1 MTEQKE
7 KIFIF
12 DTTLRDG
19 EQAPG
24 ATMNVNEKCL
34 IASEL
39 DAMGVDIIEAGFAVS
54 SQGQEEAIFKISQFA
69 KNSTICSLARAKQI
83 DIEAAARALKPARH
97 KRIHT
102 FISTSPIHIKHKLNM
117 TEEQVIEAI
126 KFSVNLAKNHADEV
140 EWSAEDATRTPQEF
154 LFKAIE
160 TAIASGATIINV
172 PDTVGYT
179 TPDEYYELIK
189 SIKNSV
195 VNIDKAIISVHCH
208 NDLGLA
214 VANSLSALRAGARQ
228 IECTVNGIGERAGN
242 ASLEEV
248 IMALKTRG
256 DIMPYSNS
264 VNTKKIMTLSKLVSS
279 VTGFAVQKNKAIVG
293 ANAFAHESGIH
304 QDGVLKNRQTYE
316 IMSPEDIGLS
326 LSTNLVLGKT
336 SGRHAFKKKLE
347 ELGHSSIGDNRFE
360 DVFNK
365 FKDLCDQKKQVDD
378 NDIIAILLGEESE
391 AFGQDISVKSFS
403 ILSYGL
409 GNCSTE
415 VLFASKTKGELKV
428 KTNGDGPVDCI
439 FKAINSIFAEI
450 DFGKNLNISA
460 FIEKVVLQDYSVASI
475 GTGTEAVARA
485 SIRLSLSDSL
495 DKSPTS
501 PTGVTASTFAQD
513 QDTIQASAKAY
524 IKALYKLANSIAK
537 NQQDIKSG
545 FGEV

>member
-1 MTEQKE
+1 MTNQKE

-102 FISTSPIHIKHKLNM
+102 FISTSPIHIKYKLNM
-117 TEEQVIEAI
+117 TEEQVLEAI
-126 KFSVNLAKNHADEV
+126 KFSVNLAKNYADEV
-140 EWSAEDATRTPQEF
+140 EWSAEDATRTPKDF

-160 TAIASGATIINV
+160 TAINSGATTINV

-347 ELGHSSIGDNRFE
+347 ELGHSSIGDNKFE

-391 AFGQDISVKSFS
+391 AFGQDIAVKSFS

-501 PTGVTASTFAQD
+501 PAGITASTFAQD

>member
-1 MTEQKE
+1 MTEPKE
-7 KIFIF
+7 KIYIF

-69 KNSTICSLARAKQI
+69 QNSTICSLARAKQI
-83 DIEAAARALKPARH
+83 DIEAAARALKPARR

-102 FISTSPIHIKHKLNM
+102 FISTSPIHIKYKLNM

-126 KFSVNLAKNHADEV
+126 KFSVNLAQNHADEV
-140 EWSAEDATRTPQEF
+140 EWSAEDATRTPKDF

-160 TAIASGATIINV
+160 TAINAGATTINV

-248 IMALKTRG
+248 VMALKTRG
-256 DIMPYSNS
+256 DIMPYTNS

-326 LSTNLVLGKT
+326 LNTNLILGKT

-347 ELGHSSIGDNRFE
+347 ELGHGNIGDKRFE
-360 DVFNK
+360 DIFNK
-365 FKDLCDQKKQVDD
+365 FKTLCDQKKQVDD

-391 AFGQDISVKSFS
+391 AFGQDVAVKSFS

-409 GNCSTE
+409 GSCSTE
-415 VLFASKTKGELKV
+415 VVFASKAKGELKFNT
-428 KTNGDGPVDCI
+428 KGDGPVDCI
-439 FKAINSIFAEI
+439 FKAINNAFATI
-450 DFGKNLNISA
+450 GFNQDLINNFMLD
-460 FIEKVVLQDYSVASI
+460 DYSVASI
-475 GTGTEAVARA
+475 GTGTEAIARA
-485 SIRLSLSDSL
+485 SIRLSFKEL
-495 DKSPTS
+495 
-501 PTGVTASTFAQD
+501 TASTFAQD

-524 IKALYKLANSIAK
+524 IKAIYKLANSLTK
-537 NQQDIKSG
+537 HGQEIKSG
-545 FGEV
+545 FGEA